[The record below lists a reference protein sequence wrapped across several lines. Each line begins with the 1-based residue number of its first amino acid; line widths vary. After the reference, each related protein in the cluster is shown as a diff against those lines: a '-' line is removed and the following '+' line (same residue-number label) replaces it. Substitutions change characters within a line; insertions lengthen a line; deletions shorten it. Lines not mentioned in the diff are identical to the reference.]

1 MHSGDEHA
9 CGGGGVRAIP
19 VCKIFTGLQLFHFYS
34 VLSWDHFYQ
43 EDITSENKDLGHF
56 IIQHESQFSEI
67 NKWVKKALVT
77 SFHSS
82 ASFMKKPSETNKSLS
97 GQVES
102 SYHQEFVILKDFIR
116 GQLVSQ
122 GCIYF
127 KSAYFPPIRR
137 DPPRSNFSSIF
148 FLFDRFVRI

>member
-1 MHSGDEHA
+1 MSM
-9 CGGGGVRAIP
+9 P
-19 VCKIFTGLQLFHFYS
+19 VGAEVCVPSPSARSSLVSTFSLLKCLKLGSLLPRGHP
-34 VLSWDHFYQ
+34 
-43 EDITSENKDLGHF
+43 TSENKGLGHF

-77 SFHSS
+77 CFHSS

-148 FLFDRFVRI
+148 FPL